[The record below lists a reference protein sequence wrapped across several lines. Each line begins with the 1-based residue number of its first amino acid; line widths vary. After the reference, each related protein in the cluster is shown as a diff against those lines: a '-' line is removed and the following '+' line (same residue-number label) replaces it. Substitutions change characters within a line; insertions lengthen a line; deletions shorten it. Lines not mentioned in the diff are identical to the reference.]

1 MTQTKSGS
9 EAPPSMK
16 PSYSV
21 EMEWEELQE
30 LLQVELQRVL
40 RLPSR
45 AFSKMEK
52 SSSSV
57 EGQTNTIRSCQQ
69 PLRRDSAPHTPVQ
82 LVLLSRSAGRF
93 VLRLTA
99 PPAASRTVKTELS
112 SSDLRRSDRSGSA
125 AGSHYE
131 SPPRRRSPLE
141 LRMSLGQ
148 PEEELVLL
156 LQRSLPEDGGGPVVQ
171 RPRPGRH
178 GGGEFQIRICGD
190 SSMMPK
196 NQKVVLFRS

>member
-69 PLRRDSAPHTPVQ
+69 PLRRDSAPPHTCPAGAAQ
-82 LVLLSRSAGRF
+82 QERRPLRPQTHGAACCLSNGEDGALLLGPETERQVRERGGEP
-93 VLRLTA
+93 LRVA
-99 PPAASRTVKTELS
+99 AASPLTPGTE
-112 SSDLRRSDRSGSA
+112 DEFGPAGGRAGA
-125 AGSHYE
+125 AAAEE
-131 SPPRRRSPLE
+131 SP
-141 LRMSLGQ
+141 
-148 PEEELVLL
+148 
-156 LQRSLPEDGGGPVVQ
+156 
-171 RPRPGRH
+171 
-178 GGGEFQIRICGD
+178 
-190 SSMMPK
+190 
-196 NQKVVLFRS
+196 